1 MKVERMANYSELLT
15 LKIMTNMIKQRNK
28 IDRLNLITSID
39 FCARGIDEQ
48 IDRKKAA

>member
-1 MKVERMANYSELLT
+1 MANYSELLT

-28 IDRLNLITSID
+28 IDSEKLNLITSID